1 LYFTNSSK
9 LTRTGNT
16 MKLNLIALAL
26 TWAVFAQPLVHA
38 QNSFGG
44 GSNPQPNQAPN
55 PSSRPQPN
63 QMPNQGPNQGS
74 NQGAYPTPNR
84 SQQPA
89 QNAPVQSGGRASD
102 ELKDHGVA
110 ATSKLHT
117 GEMHGPTPT
126 SIPGGKFIATPAL
139 IELLKSPSNGA
150 LVFDVLGGPDRL
162 PNAQSA
168 VPAHQAGSFDD
179 NTQREFGQYLKQVT
193 QGKQDIPMV
202 FYCAS
207 TLCWMSYNAALR
219 AVNMG
224 YRNVLWYR
232 GGLDAWK
239 AAGQP
244 LQSARQGQGGNDNSQ
259 VEPRR

>member
-1 LYFTNSSK
+1 
-9 LTRTGNT
+9 
-16 MKLNLIALAL
+16 MKPNLIALAL
-26 TWAVFAQPLVHA
+26 AFAVFAQPSVHA

-44 GSNPQPNQAPN
+44 GSNQQPN
-55 PSSRPQPN
+55 PSSNQQPN
-63 QMPNQGPNQGS
+63 QRSDQAPYQ
-74 NQGAYPTPNR
+74 APNR
-84 SQQPA
+84 SQQPY
-89 QNAPVQSGGRASD
+89 QNPPVQSGGRASD

-110 ATSKLHT
+110 ATSKLHA

-139 IELLKSPSNGA
+139 VELLKNPSNGA

-244 LQSARQGQGGNDNSQ
+244 LQSARQGQGQGGNDNAQ

>member
-1 LYFTNSSK
+1 
-9 LTRTGNT
+9 
-16 MKLNLIALAL
+16 MKLNSIAVAFAVIGFAL
-26 TWAVFAQPLVHA
+26 TTFAPTVVHA
-38 QNSFGG
+38 QNSFGAPAG
-44 GSNPQPNQAPN
+44 QNQNPNQPPNQPSSRGDQAPPPAGYGQPNQK
-55 PSSRPQPN
+55 QPVE
-63 QMPNQGPNQGS
+63 
-74 NQGAYPTPNR
+74 A
-84 SQQPA
+84 
-89 QNAPVQSGGRASD
+89 GGRGTA

-110 ATSKLHT
+110 ATHQLHA

-126 SIPGGKFIATPAL
+126 SIPGGKLITTPAL
-139 IELLKSPSNGA
+139 VELLKNPGNRT

-168 VPAHQAGSFDD
+168 VPAHQSGTFED

-193 QGKQDIPMV
+193 QGKQDLPMV
-202 FYCAS
+202 FYCVS
-207 TLCWMSYNAALR
+207 PMCWMSYNAALR

-244 LQSARQGQGGNDNSQ
+244 LQSARQGGGQDGPPTTSQ
-259 VEPRR
+259 R

>member
-1 LYFTNSSK
+1 
-9 LTRTGNT
+9 
-16 MKLNLIALAL
+16 MKPNLIALAVAF
-26 TWAVFAQPLVHA
+26 AVFAQPSVHA

-44 GSNPQPNQAPN
+44 GSNQQPNQRSDQAPYPAPN
-55 PSSRPQPN
+55 RPQ
-63 QMPNQGPNQGS
+63 Q
-74 NQGAYPTPNR
+74 PT
-84 SQQPA
+84 
-89 QNAPVQSGGRASD
+89 QNPPVQLGGRASD

-139 IELLKSPSNGA
+139 VELLRNPSSGA

-244 LQSARQGQGGNDNSQ
+244 LQSARPSGGQDGPPTTSQ
-259 VEPRR
+259 R

>member
-1 LYFTNSSK
+1 
-9 LTRTGNT
+9 
-16 MKLNLIALAL
+16 MKLNLLALAL
-26 TWAVFAQPLVHA
+26 SLSVFAQPSVHA

-44 GSNPQPNQAPN
+44 GSNEQPNQQPN
-55 PSSRPQPN
+55 PSSNQPPN
-63 QMPNQGPNQGS
+63 QRSDQAPK
-74 NQGAYPTPNR
+74 R
-84 SQQPA
+84 SQQPY
-89 QNAPVQSGGRASD
+89 QNPPVQSGGRASD
-102 ELKDHGVA
+102 ETKDHGVA

-117 GEMHGPTPT
+117 GEMHAPTPT
-126 SIPGGKFIATPAL
+126 SIPGGKLITTPAL
-139 IELLKSPSNGA
+139 VELLKNPGSGA
-150 LVFDVLGGPDRL
+150 LVFDVLGGSDRL

-193 QGKQDIPMV
+193 QGKQDVPMV

-207 TLCWMSYNAALR
+207 TMCWMSYNAALR

-232 GGLDAWK
+232 GGLDSWK

-244 LQSARQGQGGNDNSQ
+244 LQSARQGQGQGQGQGGPDTVQS
-259 VEPRR
+259 EPRR